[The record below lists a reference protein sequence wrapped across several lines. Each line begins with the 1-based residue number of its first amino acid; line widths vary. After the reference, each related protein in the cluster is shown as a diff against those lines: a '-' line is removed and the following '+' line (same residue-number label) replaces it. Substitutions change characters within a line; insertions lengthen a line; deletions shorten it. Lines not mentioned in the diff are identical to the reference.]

1 MSEFVKQISHYITML
16 VANDEDPISWLTVNN
31 TVNDICSI
39 VMVILMMIYG
49 VMLAVGIAGSVC
61 QIKDFINNRKEI
73 AAEKE

>member
-1 MSEFVKQISHYITML
+1 MNEFVEQISHYITML
-16 VANDEDPISWLTVNN
+16 VANGEDQITWLTINN

-61 QIKDFINNRKEI
+61 QIKDFIDNRKEI
-73 AAEKE
+73 ADEKE